1 MAETARQARQRELL
15 PAATPWVFVLIWNTG
30 FDVAR
35 TATPHSPP
43 LTFPSRRY
51 VVSLL
56 ALGRLLAVVWPRL
69 GGGEVTTSNF
79 GLSVP
84 ALLSNTVGT
93 PHQKRHATPA
103 DVRCANSV
111 PIGAA
116 CVIALPAAVPEPST
130 PQWHAELVD
139 ALVRSVLGLT
149 LGGSSLLMLLIQSG
163 AATRVA
169 SRLHL
174 AATDAARCWRGG
186 WSARR

>member
-1 MAETARQARQRELL
+1 MAEAARQARQRELL
-15 PAATPWVFVLIWNTG
+15 LAATPWVFGLIWNTG

-35 TATPHSPP
+35 TEMAHSPP
-43 LTFPSRRY
+43 QWLG
-51 VVSLL
+51 LL
-56 ALGRLLAVVWPRL
+56 LGLAGLLAVAWRKL
-69 GGGEVTTSNF
+69 SGGEVTTSNF

-139 ALVRSVLGLT
+139 ALVRSVLRLT
-149 LGGSSLLMLLIQSG
+149 LGGSPLLRLLIEHG
-163 AATRVA
+163 AAARVA
-169 SRLHL
+169 RLLHL
-174 AATDAARCWRGG
+174 AATYTARCWRGG
-186 WSARR
+186 WSATR